1 MIAFQRTLQAV
12 QQPWPR
18 GDGLG
23 HVMVPWLAPF
33 SPPHFSISACLWTW
47 LSVLEGSRADGEDT
61 HTPNMWVMMRKE
73 CVLRLD
79 TAFLPPL
86 RDYMATTSSL
96 LMFRCPDSPLN
107 LYYPTKPSYVVISNL
122 TEIALC
128 GLTLIAAMHISESV
142 CMPAQA
148 MHLPALFRLKLLSDN
163 LFVFFNTDLSGL
175 MWTCTAEPGL
185 ENLPSARICWLG
197 MQLSFQKVGA
207 LQPCPIAL

>member
-1 MIAFQRTLQAV
+1 
-12 QQPWPR
+12 
-18 GDGLG
+18 
-23 HVMVPWLAPF
+23 
-33 SPPHFSISACLWTW
+33 
-47 LSVLEGSRADGEDT
+47 
-61 HTPNMWVMMRKE
+61 MMRKE

-175 MWTCTAEPGL
+175 M
-185 ENLPSARICWLG
+185 
-197 MQLSFQKVGA
+197 
-207 LQPCPIAL
+207 